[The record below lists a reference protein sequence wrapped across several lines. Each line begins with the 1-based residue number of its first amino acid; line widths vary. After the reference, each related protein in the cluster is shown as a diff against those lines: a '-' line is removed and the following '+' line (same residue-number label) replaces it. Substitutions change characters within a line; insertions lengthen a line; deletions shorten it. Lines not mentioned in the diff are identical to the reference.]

1 MNDNE
6 DDDSNFKYNKANIEL
21 RRSKCLELLS
31 KGHSQNDISK
41 ILNVS
46 PALISLDIQFLKE
59 QARANLRFHL
69 QEKLPFEHSRALTG
83 LNDLLKKANGIL
95 DNAKDP
101 KLQLN
106 TINVLANLYA
116 GILTMA
122 TDGNIIQQAMDRV
135 EELEDI
141 KRGKFE
147 TRPEPESEPKSESE
161 EKDREDFQDDEEP
174 TPTEPEEEI
183 EEEE

>member
-1 MNDNE
+1 M
-6 DDDSNFKYNKANIEL
+6 
-21 RRSKCLELLS
+21 
-31 KGHSQNDISK
+31 
-41 ILNVS
+41 
-46 PALISLDIQFLKE
+46 
-59 QARANLRFHL
+59 
-69 QEKLPFEHSRALTG
+69 
-83 LNDLLKKANGIL
+83 

-147 TRPEPESEPKSESE
+147 TRLEPEPEPKSEE
-161 EKDREDFQDDEEP
+161 RDDEEP

-183 EEEE
+183 DQEE

>member
-6 DDDSNFKYNKANIEL
+6 DSNFKYNKANIEL

-31 KGHSQNDISK
+31 KGHSQNDISR
-41 ILNVS
+41 LLWLS
-46 PALISLDIQFLKE
+46 PALISLDLQFLKE

-69 QEKLPFEHSRALTG
+69 KEKLPFEHSRALTG

-147 TRPEPESEPKSESE
+147 TRLEPEPEPETKSEE
-161 EKDREDFQDDEEP
+161 RDDEEP
-174 TPTEPEEEI
+174 TP
-183 EEEE
+183 